1 MYLSVSLIVMATLGA
16 SNAQNTYDSYTKAYW
31 AANEV
36 KRPMLVI
43 LNPGSEQES
52 QPSSINIEELQQD
65 ENTRAAL
72 EDYVVAVIDTGTA
85 HGKVV
90 HGLFGSPQL
99 PRVVVID
106 ERQDKQVY
114 QTSETI
120 TSEKLAGV
128 LQQHKTNPV
137 VRVSAKVIQPSTGSS
152 SFDGSFNSFV
162 NPPGNCPNCRR
173 NQGYQPSF

>member
-16 SNAQNTYDSYTKAYW
+16 TDAQTTYDSYTKAYW
-31 AANEV
+31 TANAV

-43 LNPGSEQES
+43 LNPSSEQVA
-52 QPSSINIEELQQD
+52 QTNPITIEELQQD
-65 ENTRAAL
+65 ENTRVAL

-114 QTSETI
+114 QTSESLTP
-120 TSEKLAGV
+120 TKLAGV
-128 LQQHKTNPV
+128 LQEHKTNPV
-137 VRVSAKVIQPSTGSS
+137 VRVSAKVIHPSPVTNTGSPV
-152 SFDGSFNSFV
+152 FQGSFNSFA

-173 NQGYQPSF
+173 N

>member
-1 MYLSVSLIVMATLGA
+1 MYLSVSLIVMAALGA
-16 SNAQNTYDSYTKAYW
+16 NEAQTTYDSYTKAYW

-36 KRPMLVI
+36 HRPMLVI
-43 LNPGSEQES
+43 LNPSTEQGAQSNPVSLE
-52 QPSSINIEELQQD
+52 QLQQD

-85 HGKVV
+85 HGKIV

-114 QTSETI
+114 QTSE
-120 TSEKLAGV
+120 SLAPADLAGV
-128 LQQHKTNPV
+128 LHQYKSNPV
-137 VRVSAKVIQPSTGSS
+137 VRTTAKVIQPTSGSPVIQ
-152 SFDGSFNSFV
+152 GSFNSFV

-173 NQGYQPSF
+173 Y